1 VNCQDSCP
9 HKSLVFED
17 QKQDWYWNQ
26 KDNCLHNIPKNGM
39 GLVPMGSHGGI
50 GLVTICS
57 HGGIAMG
64 LALIMDFCG
73 ITKGFMRMI

>member
-1 VNCQDSCP
+1 MESVGCCLICVARRVIN
-9 HKSLVFED
+9 
-17 QKQDWYWNQ
+17 Y
-26 KDNCLHNIPKNGM
+26 LHNIPKNGM